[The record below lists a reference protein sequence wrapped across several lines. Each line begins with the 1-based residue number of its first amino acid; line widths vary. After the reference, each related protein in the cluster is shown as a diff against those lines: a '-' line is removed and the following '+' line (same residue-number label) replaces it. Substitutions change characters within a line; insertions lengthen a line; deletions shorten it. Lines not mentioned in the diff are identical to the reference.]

1 MRCLQACQIAIAAL
15 APWLGTSFAAT
26 AQSAQP
32 WPDKPVKVIVP
43 FAPGGGTDTVARPW
57 TDKLGEAFGQP
68 FVIDNRGGAAGVI
81 GTEVAAK
88 SAGDGYTLL
97 IVGNSLLALQPQ
109 LRKTPYDPIKS
120 FIPVAF
126 LGATIGGFAVHPA
139 TGIKTMAELIDHAK
153 KNPGKL
159 AYGSAGLGS
168 STHMRIEML
177 KLRAGIDI
185 LHVPYRGSG
194 DSLTDL
200 LANNVQLMNE
210 IVIYPHVRAG
220 KLTLLAVNHSSRHPE
235 FPDVPTLTE
244 AGVKDADVPI
254 WFGLYAPA
262 GTPASITERLNAK
275 VSELMRTVEMKQR
288 LTAISVAGEVMNLEA
303 LAKYLADDIKRN
315 GEVIKAADVK
325 LD

>member
-1 MRCLQACQIAIAAL
+1 MR
-15 APWLGTSFAAT
+15 SFRAFGIAT
-26 AQSAQP
+26 AAMATWIATGLAAAAQT
-32 WPDKPVKVIVP
+32 WPDRPIKVIVP

-57 TDKLGEAFGQP
+57 SDKLGEALGQP

-81 GTEVAAK
+81 GTEAAAK
-88 SAGDGYTLL
+88 SAPDGHTLL
-97 IVGNSLLALQPQ
+97 AVGNSLLALQPQ
-109 LRKTPYDPIKS
+109 LRKTAYDPVKS

-126 LGATIGGFAVHPA
+126 LGATVGGFAVHPA
-139 TGIKTMAELIDHAK
+139 TGIKSMAELIDHAR

-177 KLRAGIDI
+177 KLRAGVDI

-194 DSLTDL
+194 DALTDL
-200 LANNVQLMNE
+200 LANTVQLMNE
-210 IVIYPHVRAG
+210 IVILPHVKAG
-220 KLTLLAVNHSSRHPE
+220 KLTLLAINHSSRHPE

-262 GTPASITERLNAK
+262 GTPVAIVERINAK
-275 VSELMRTVEMKQR
+275 ASELVRTEDMQR
-288 LTAISVAGEVMNLEA
+288 RLAAISIAADAKSLDELVKF
-303 LAKYLADDIKRN
+303 LAEDIRLN
-315 GEVIKAADVK
+315 GEVIRAANVK